1 MKKLALV
8 VLFVLG
14 LFMVYSTN
22 NVDTQDS
29 ESVEQNR
36 IAVQQSV
43 HDKHVH
49 NAVIN
54 GGER

>member
-1 MKKLALV
+1 MKKLVLV

-14 LFMVYSTN
+14 LFMLYSTRDIDN
-22 NVDTQDS
+22 SS

-36 IAVQQSV
+36 ISVLQSV

-54 GGER
+54 SGR

>member
-22 NVDTQDS
+22 DVDNSS

-36 IAVQQSV
+36 IGVQQSV

-49 NAVIN
+49 NIAVN